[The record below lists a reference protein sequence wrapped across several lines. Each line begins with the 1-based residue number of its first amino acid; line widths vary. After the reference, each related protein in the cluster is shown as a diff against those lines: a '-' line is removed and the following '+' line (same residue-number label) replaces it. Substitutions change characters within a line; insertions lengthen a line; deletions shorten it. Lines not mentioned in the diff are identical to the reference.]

1 MPVTLR
7 ETSPTACELLEVT
20 SSTSAVFPLPIAKP
34 TLVAALRAFLSDP
47 ESRDG
52 GEGAIRLERRR
63 DGVAVHHGPGLFLI
77 GYPHLIPIILEPAE

>member
-1 MPVTLR
+1 MTITL
-7 ETSPTACELLEVT
+7 TATGDNASELKQIT
-20 SSTSAVFPLPIAKP
+20 NSTSAVFPVPLSKQSLL
-34 TLVAALRAFLSDP
+34 TALRAFLSDP

-77 GYPHLIPIILEPAE
+77 GYPHLIPLILEG